1 MKLRNLM
8 YATMIACAF
17 ASCSKDDV
25 TTPGG
30 KGTDAGLGDAK
41 MSVAIALADPSTKA
55 ESDGNALTGETQ
67 INNVQVGIYQNGVLI
82 ADAAKENA
90 DGNSIEFTGLPANVD
105 LVCIVLANI
114 PSSDV
119 AVASISPGS
128 LDKTLSVKTAGFSSS
143 ALPMYAKS
151 TPFVLNPGDNAT
163 KNVKVF
169 RNVARIQVS
178 GIILDMAHN
187 LSPYQKGNASF
198 ALKSISVNDVA
209 EKALVT
215 GDYLEAGNTY
225 VHGFAGYRPG
235 TASFGYYFKDGFA
248 APNFTLTQSFDKAQ
262 STEPVSMTGLGTA
275 KAPVNYF
282 YVFANESTDNQ
293 TVLTIAGEYTLT
305 GAETADHTSVPD
317 ITEGTISYYPVTIGL
332 SGVEGGTAKVAKN
345 MVYDIALT
353 IAGPG
358 YTTPGP
364 DPSGKTAN
372 FTVVATAADWSGI
385 VNQAPV
391 IP

>member
-25 TTPGG
+25 TTPGE

-82 ADAAKENA
+82 ANAAKENTS
-90 DGNSIEFTGLPANVD
+90 GNSIEFTGLPANVD

-119 AVASISPGS
+119 AVSSISPNS
-128 LDKTLSVKTAGFSSS
+128 LDGTLTVKAAGFSSS
-143 ALPMYAKS
+143 ALPMYAMS
-151 TPFVLNPGDNAT
+151 TPFVLNPGDNGT
-163 KNVKVF
+163 KNVEVV

-178 GIILDMAHN
+178 GITLNMAHAQ
-187 LSPYQKGNASF
+187 SPYQKGDASF
-198 ALKSISVNDVA
+198 SLESISVNDVA

-215 GDYLEAGNTY
+215 GGYLGANNSY
-225 VHGFAGYRPG
+225 VHGFEGYKPG
-235 TASFGYYFKDGFA
+235 SDLFGYYFKDGFTA
-248 APNFTLTQSFDKAQ
+248 SNFTLTQSFDKAQ
-262 STEPVSMTGLGTA
+262 STAPVSMTGLGTA

-282 YVFANESTDNQ
+282 YVFANESISNP

-305 GAETADHTSVPD
+305 GAATADGTTVPD
-317 ITEGTISYYPVTIGL
+317 IAEGTISYYPVTIGL
-332 SGVEGGTAKVAKN
+332 DGIESGTAKVAKN

-358 YTTPGP
+358 YTTPDP

-372 FTVVATAADWSGI
+372 FTVVATAANWAGI
-385 VNQAPV
+385 VNQTPV

>member
-25 TTPGG
+25 TTPGE

-67 INNVQVGIYQNGVLI
+67 INNVQVGIYQNGELI
-82 ADAAKENA
+82 ANAAQET
-90 DGNSIEFTGLPANVD
+90 GSSIEFTGLPANVD

-119 AVASISPGS
+119 AVSSISPNS
-128 LDKTLSVKTAGFSSS
+128 LKETLTVKTAGFSSS
-143 ALPMYAKS
+143 ALPMYAMS
-151 TPFVLNPGDNAT
+151 TPFVLNPGDNGT
-163 KNVKVF
+163 KNVEVI

-178 GIILDMAHN
+178 GIILDMAHD
-187 LSPYQKGNASF
+187 LSPYQKGDASF

-209 EKALVT
+209 EKAFVT
-215 GDYLEAGNTY
+215 GGYLGANNTY
-225 VHGFAGYRPG
+225 VHGFAGYKPG
-235 TASFGYYFKDGFA
+235 AGSFGYYFKDGFTA
-248 APNFTLTQSFDKAQ
+248 SNFTLTQSFDKAQ
-262 STEPVSMTGLGTA
+262 STNPVLMTGLGTV

-282 YVFANESTDNQ
+282 YVFANESTSNQ
-293 TVLTIAGEYTLT
+293 TVLTIAGEYTLV
-305 GAETADHTSVPD
+305 GATTADGTTVPD
-317 ITEGTISYYPVTIGL
+317 IAEGTISYYPVTIGL
-332 SGVEGGTAKVAKN
+332 SGVKENGTAKVAKN

-358 YTTPGP
+358 YTTPDP